1 MHFEKCEN
9 HQIMLFTKGN
19 GTEQDI
25 IYEKSKTHA
34 NFSILER
41 IAWEIQK
48 ISEFYFSFFIHKT
61 MKKKGIV

>member
-9 HQIMLFTKGN
+9 HQIMLFTRGN
-19 GTEQDI
+19 VTEQDI

-41 IAWEIQK
+41 IA
-48 ISEFYFSFFIHKT
+48 
-61 MKKKGIV
+61 